1 MVHSSEGNTMKGVVV
16 SPNVNEPKDRYV
28 YAHINTHK
36 HTHTLDNFNNK

>member
-36 HTHTLDNFNNK
+36 HTHTLDNFNI